1 MPTQT
6 ITEPTFEPVTLQEA
20 KDHLR
25 ITHALEDSLIT
36 LAITT
41 ARMMAESYTQRALC
55 QKTLEHHRN
64 HFGYVMELP
73 FPVVSA
79 ITSIKYDDIYGV
91 EQTLASTE
99 YDAYLIN
106 EPAIIVHAYGKS
118 FPGTRDKLN
127 AVRIRYVAG
136 YADPGAVPS
145 PIKSAML
152 LLIGHLY
159 ENREELT
166 TVKMEEMP
174 LGSKARLS
182 PYRLLS
188 CF

>member
-1 MPTQT
+1 MPTKI

-25 ITHALEDSLIT
+25 ITHLLEDNLIT

-41 ARMMAESYTQRALC
+41 ARMMAESYTQRAIC
-55 QKTLEHHRN
+55 QKTIECHRD

-73 FPVVSA
+73 FPAVSA
-79 ITSIKYDDIYGV
+79 VTSIKYDDIYGV

-99 YDAYLIN
+99 YDNYLIN
-106 EPAIIVHAYGKS
+106 EPALIVQGYGKT

-136 YADPGAVPS
+136 YASANAIPS
-145 PIKSAML
+145 PIKSAIL

-159 ENREELT
+159 ENREDLT

-174 LGSKARLS
+174 LGSKALLN

>member
-1 MPTQT
+1 MPTQI

-25 ITHALEDSLIT
+25 ITHSLEDNLIT

-41 ARMMAESYTQRALC
+41 ARMMAESYTQRAIC
-55 QKTLEHHRN
+55 QKTIEHYRDN
-64 HFGYVMELP
+64 FGYVMELHYP
-73 FPVVSA
+73 IVSSV
-79 ITSIKYDDIYGV
+79 TSIKYDDIYGV

-99 YDAYLIN
+99 YDSYLIN
-106 EPAIIVHAYGKS
+106 EPAMIVQAYGKT

-136 YADPGAVPS
+136 YANHGAVPS
-145 PIKSAML
+145 PIKSALL

-174 LGSKARLS
+174 LGSKALLN

>member
-1 MPTQT
+1 MPTQ
-6 ITEPTFEPVTLQEA
+6 IIVEPTFEPITLQEA

-25 ITHALEDSLIT
+25 ITHTHEDNLIM
-36 LAITT
+36 LAIITS
-41 ARMMAESYTQRALC
+41 RMMAESYTQRAIC
-55 QKTLEHHRN
+55 QKTLEYHCN
-64 HFGYVMELP
+64 FFGYVIELP
-73 FPVVSA
+73 FPVVS
-79 ITSIKYDDIYGV
+79 SVSWVKYDDIYGV
-91 EQTLASTE
+91 EQTLATTE
-99 YDAYLIN
+99 YEVYLVM
-106 EPAIIVHAYGKS
+106 EPAAIVQAYGKN
-118 FPGTRDKLN
+118 FPGTRDKIN

-136 YADPGAVPS
+136 YANPEAIPS

-166 TVKMEEMP
+166 AVKMEEMP
-174 LGSKARLS
+174 TGSKALLN